1 MAVAA
6 VSGSGLDYYP
16 CNNEGNGENY
26 ILHCPRVDLPKTK
39 ASEILKAFRR
49 NKGNADITSLFIYN
63 VKDMTDEI
71 MDEILDIV
79 SPSIPKMWMLGLVRD
94 QLTRIPP
101 AVRNFTSLTHFSASL
116 RSDHTVLPAGS
127 LVFSW
132 KIDSIIILSG
142 HLETIEPGA
151 FQGDF
156 STTDISLDYNYL
168 TSFDEDVFRPI
179 LESKY
184 SSGNSSYIH
193 VQNNR
198 IECNC
203 KLSWLVRQN
212 RHLLPHVK
220 GNCVDEDGQKRFE
233 DLYMVECP

>member
-1 MAVAA
+1 M
-6 VSGSGLDYYP
+6 GDW
-16 CNNEGNGENY
+16 
-26 ILHCPRVDLPKTK
+26 T
-39 ASEILKAFRR
+39 
-49 NKGNADITSLFIYN
+49 
-63 VKDMTDEI
+63 
-71 MDEILDIV
+71 
-79 SPSIPKMWMLGLVRD
+79 
-94 QLTRIPP
+94 
-101 AVRNFTSLTHFSASL
+101 
-116 RSDHTVLPAGS
+116 
-127 LVFSW
+127 
-132 KIDSIIILSG
+132 
-142 HLETIEPGA
+142 
-151 FQGDF
+151 GDF

-193 VQNNR
+193 VQNSKCRKRMEWDEVWLIVRLIADR